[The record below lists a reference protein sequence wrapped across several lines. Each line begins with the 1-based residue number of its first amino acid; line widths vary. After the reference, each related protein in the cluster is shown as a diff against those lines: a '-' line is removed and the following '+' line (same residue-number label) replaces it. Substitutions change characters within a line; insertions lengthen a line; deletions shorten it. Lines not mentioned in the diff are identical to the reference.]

1 MHSADCEECSV
12 WGWDGTAASGR
23 SQKFLCIL
31 SHSAIGGSSIRLTG
45 NPLRPTRIGVNPDK
59 VWFQGSSRGAETYK
73 ATPALRY
80 GSCDRRDETQALAFL
95 APNVMA
101 CMEDLTSHR
110 QVGTNSGRLGVS
122 FGGGVAYRVAIL
134 AYCNAS

>member
-1 MHSADCEECSV
+1 M
-12 WGWDGTAASGR
+12 GLGR
-23 SQKFLCIL
+23 DRRIWQIPEVPSYLIAFCYRWI
-31 SHSAIGGSSIRLTG
+31 IDSSYRG

-80 GSCDRRDETQALAFL
+80 GSCDRRDETQALALL